1 MRRLMV
7 VMAAFAAAAGVNTG
21 SVWLQQRTGFLTR
34 CFGARGW
41 YVHLAMV
48 LPAWAGAALL
58 LPGLDRSVRWPLPD
72 AVRLIGTPVLSASAL
87 LWLAAYVNLGW
98 ERTGNG
104 NFFGHSSQEP
114 VTTGVY
120 RFRANPMYD
129 GYILALVG
137 AGLRSA
143 NAAYLLIAAEAA
155 LLLYGFEA
163 PVENRPFERAGT
175 RGATR

>member
-48 LPAWAGAALL
+48 LPAWMGAVLL
-58 LPGLDRSVRWPLPD
+58 LPGLDRSVRWSLPD
-72 AVRLIGTPVLSASAL
+72 AVRPIGTPVIGGAAL
-87 LWLAAYVNLGW
+87 LWLAAYADLGW

-104 NFFGHSSQEP
+104 NFFGHGSQEP

-129 GYILALVG
+129 GYVLALVG
-137 AGLRSA
+137 VALRSA

-155 LLLYGFEA
+155 LLLYGFES
-163 PVENRPFERAGT
+163 PVENRPLKRSGT
-175 RGATR
+175 RGVTR